1 MVRYS
6 IEVRLHV
13 DVEAETEEEAIEK
26 ATDVAL
32 GGDGGDAAV
41 YDTEIMSEQEV

>member
-1 MVRYS
+1 MKKYS

-26 ATDVAL
+26 ATDIAL

-41 YDTEIMSEQEV
+41 YDTEIMSEEG